1 MNLRQKDFR
10 FKTNLDSLVSKNL
23 KMYLKELVL

>member
-10 FKTNLDSLVSKNL
+10 FKTNLDNLVSKNL